1 MPTPESKKPEDGA
14 PSLSVVIEGEDLQ
27 KNVPTDAG
35 LAPQPS
41 GAPQQKTPRKTAGK
55 RRRKGRGASQ
65 TQNKAMPATQS
76 AEVASAP
83 AAASVDAIQTAEPSR
98 EEAGGS
104 LSASAFPA
112 ESCPGASPQADA
124 GAPKLEPVSDAA
136 ATGSTP
142 GATMSTPA
150 AADKPRSPLA
160 KKGHSVMAMNALLED
175 HCSPT
180 STTKPSRGASFQGA
194 DGRRHSQSRGVV
206 TGAVLLGAVLLAFLL
221 FLKPK
226 SPHHIMAYCQ
236 TDSCYAFRKLLHTQ
250 LNKSIEACDD
260 FGAYVCDQWRPQ
272 ELFARL
278 SDSVLSDMASSWR
291 QIFQAVLERGTSV
304 LPAGRK
310 VAAMFNSCL
319 TQSEVHVDVLKEFMR
334 ARGLLWW
341 EYSGRN
347 PPLQILFDLSFNW
360 NVDLWFAVRLLPNTA
375 QGPQR
380 RLSITRS
387 PLIPI
392 WNRVFN
398 LIPRD
403 KFATV
408 YIAMFELLLGNS
420 SLPTHKQAMSVYI
433 SQGAIL
439 RRLLESTRSSQSPA
453 FFPLMDVAKHSSL
466 ATPKYMENI
475 INRALQ
481 LHPPFKQDD
490 LLVLSDSTLLDAVLT
505 AIRDFGDYAVLQHF
519 TWFFMQTY
527 AALAGP
533 RDFLRAVHGS
543 SEKAE
548 EVWPRYC
555 AVHTEGSYKLMAAAL
570 SAVAL
575 FTADERRRI
584 DTYLKVVQQAAAKRT
599 QAAQW
604 LDEET
609 KKVAAEKLLSARTFL
624 WPSKKYLTNEGVEEA
639 YKDFPENGTSFVRL
653 WIDSRQS
660 GRRTVGSEAYFEE
673 QQLTSSMSLPYAEY
687 VHMLNAVELAVGAMR
702 PPLYYPRG
710 TKAMLHGGL
719 GYFFA
724 RQLTRAVDDEGVKV
738 DPHGRILSSWVSEAS
753 GPAFDKRLRGCLAE
767 NESVFPEVPA
777 LEVAYAAFRED
788 VNPTQELL
796 SPELSEEQ
804 VFFIAAC
811 STSCSK
817 SSAGNAFTGQCNKA
831 VMNFAPFAQAFGCAP
846 GSRMNPEKKC
856 SFFD

>member
-104 LSASAFPA
+104 LSASAFRA

-124 GAPKLEPVSDAA
+124 GAPKQEPVSDAA

-160 KKGHSVMAMNALLED
+160 KKGQSVMAMNALLED

-180 STTKPSRGASFQGA
+180 STTK
-194 DGRRHSQSRGVV
+194 
-206 TGAVLLGAVLLAFLL
+206 TLL
-221 FLKPK
+221 FY
-226 SPHHIMAYCQ
+226 IRC
-236 TDSCYAFRKLLHTQ
+236 RKLLHTQ

-319 TQSEVHVDVLKEFMR
+319 TKSEAHVDVLKEFMR

-380 RLSITRS
+380 RLYITRS

-408 YIAMFELLLGNS
+408 YMAMFELLLGNS

-439 RRLLESTRSSQSPA
+439 KRLLESTRSSQSPA

-481 LHPPFKQDD
+481 LDPPFKQDD

-624 WPSKKYLTNEGVEEA
+624 WPSEKYLTNEGVEEA

-738 DPHGRILSSWVSEAS
+738 DPHGRILSSWVNEAS

-788 VNPTQELL
+788 VDPTQELL

>member
-1 MPTPESKKPEDGA
+1 MLTPEDKQPEVGA
-14 PSLSVVIEGEDLQ
+14 PSSAVPVEVADVR

-35 LAPQPS
+35 LALKAS
-41 GAPQQKTPRKTAGK
+41 GVPQQKTPRKNTDK
-55 RRRKGRGASQ
+55 RRRKARGTSP
-65 TQNKAMPATQS
+65 TQEKATPAMQS
-76 AEVASAP
+76 PEVASVP
-83 AAASVDAIQTAEPSR
+83 AAASAHALPTAGPSR
-98 EEAGGS
+98 QEAGVSSSTSPVTADSSPGDS
-104 LSASAFPA
+104 PQTDPHSAS
-112 ESCPGASPQADA
+112 Q
-124 GAPKLEPVSDAA
+124 
-136 ATGSTP
+136 T
-142 GATMSTPA
+142 
-150 AADKPRSPLA
+150 
-160 KKGHSVMAMNALLED
+160 H
-175 HCSPT
+175 
-180 STTKPSRGASFQGA
+180 
-194 DGRRHSQSRGVV
+194 
-206 TGAVLLGAVLLAFLL
+206 L
-221 FLKPK
+221 FCIL
-226 SPHHIMAYCQ
+226 C
-236 TDSCYAFRKLLHTQ
+236 RKLLHHQ
-250 LNKSIEACDD
+250 LKKDVDACDN
-260 FGAYVCDQWRPQ
+260 FTAYVCGQWQPRKIFSP
-272 ELFARL
+272 L
-278 SDSVLSDMASSWR
+278 SDSVLSDMAFSWR
-291 QIFQAVLERGTSV
+291 KIFKAVLERGTSI

-319 TQSEVHVDVLKEFMR
+319 TQAEAHVDVLKEFMR

-341 EYSGRN
+341 EYSGRK

-360 NVDLWFAVRLLPNTA
+360 NVDLWFKVRILPNTA

-387 PLIPI
+387 PLIPL
-392 WNRVFN
+392 WSRVFN

-408 YIAMFELLLGNS
+408 YKALYQLFWINRR
-420 SLPTHKQAMSVYI
+420 LPTHKEAMSVY
-433 SQGAIL
+433 STQGVIL

-453 FFPLMDVAKHSSL
+453 FFPLVALANHTSL

-481 LHPPFKQDD
+481 FDPPFNQDD

-505 AIRDFGDYAVLQHF
+505 VIRDFGDYAVLQHF

-533 RDFLRAVHGS
+533 RDVLRTVHGS
-543 SEKAE
+543 SEKAKE
-548 EVWPRYC
+548 IWPRYC
-555 AVHTEGSYKLMAAAL
+555 AVNTEGSYKLMVAAL

-575 FTADERRRI
+575 FTAEERWRI
-584 DTYLKVVQQAAAKRT
+584 DSYLKIVQQAAAKRT

-609 KKVAAEKLLSARTFL
+609 KKVAAEKLLSVRTFL
-624 WPSKKYLTNEGVEEA
+624 WPSEKYLTNEGVEEA

-673 QQLTSSMSLPYAEY
+673 QRLTSSVSLPYAEY
-687 VHMLNAVELAVGAMR
+687 VHMLNAVKLAVGAMR

-710 TKAMLHGGL
+710 TKAMLYGGL

-738 DPHGRILSSWVSEAS
+738 DPQGRVLSSWVSEAS
-753 GPAFDKRLRGCLAE
+753 RPAFEKRLRGCLAQ

-788 VNPTQELL
+788 VDHAQDRL

-804 VFFIAAC
+804 VFFIATC
-811 STSCSK
+811 STSCTK
-817 SSAGNAFTGQCNKA
+817 TAAGNAFSGQCNKA

>member
-180 STTKPSRGASFQGA
+180 STTK
-194 DGRRHSQSRGVV
+194 
-206 TGAVLLGAVLLAFLL
+206 
-221 FLKPK
+221 
-226 SPHHIMAYCQ
+226 
-236 TDSCYAFRKLLHTQ
+236 
-250 LNKSIEACDD
+250 
-260 FGAYVCDQWRPQ
+260 
-272 ELFARL
+272 
-278 SDSVLSDMASSWR
+278 
-291 QIFQAVLERGTSV
+291 
-304 LPAGRK
+304 
-310 VAAMFNSCL
+310 
-319 TQSEVHVDVLKEFMR
+319 
-334 ARGLLWW
+334 
-341 EYSGRN
+341 
-347 PPLQILFDLSFNW
+347 
-360 NVDLWFAVRLLPNTA
+360 
-375 QGPQR
+375 
-380 RLSITRS
+380 
-387 PLIPI
+387 
-392 WNRVFN
+392 
-398 LIPRD
+398 
-403 KFATV
+403 
-408 YIAMFELLLGNS
+408 
-420 SLPTHKQAMSVYI
+420 
-433 SQGAIL
+433 
-439 RRLLESTRSSQSPA
+439 
-453 FFPLMDVAKHSSL
+453 
-466 ATPKYMENI
+466 
-475 INRALQ
+475 
-481 LHPPFKQDD
+481 
-490 LLVLSDSTLLDAVLT
+490 
-505 AIRDFGDYAVLQHF
+505 
-519 TWFFMQTY
+519 TY